1 MFRLNLP
8 GVLDLWIAVNPSS
21 VNKKYNQTRVE
32 TKSCNASTLFTFTCL
47 NWKDDRK
54 LQSDVFQ
61 PAEIADLKYAFS
73 YFSTTGEER
82 PLAGYTTY
90 LPSGD
95 PNDNYSVRVRGYVTD
110 MFASSSYYDFVVT
123 VNKMASLSISE
134 LNTIVNWVV

>member
-1 MFRLNLP
+1 MRATKRLIDLFNVINLFIF
-8 GVLDLWIAVNPSS
+8 VLFSS
-21 VNKKYNQTRVE
+21 GNT
-32 TKSCNASTLFTFTCL
+32 STLFTFTCL

-95 PNDNYSVRVRGYVTD
+95 PNYNYSVRVRGYVTD

-123 VNKMASLSISE
+123 VNKMAYLSISE
-134 LNTIVNWVV
+134 Y